1 MDSEQP
7 LNERQGDLP
16 SPKPR
21 EAAGQKS
28 WLIIGIGVITV
39 VLIVAVVAILFLV
52 RWPPE
57 SNLPHVSTSAQQIA
71 KCPGA
76 CCPDGWV
83 GYRGKCYY
91 FSDAEGT
98 WNSSQSFC
106 SSFNA
111 SLAGIDTEKD
121 LMFIMRYKGISEHWI
136 GLKRVSDQS
145 WQWVNSKQFNNLF
158 PVRGKGDCVYLSD
171 SFATSSWCH
180 TQRYWIC
187 SKPDGMPRE
196 DVMPGG

>member
-121 LMFIMRYKGISEHWI
+121 LVSGERKRRLRVPERQLCHFILVPHTALLDLQQTRRDAKRGRDAG
-136 GLKRVSDQS
+136 GLT
-145 WQWVNSKQFNNLF
+145 
-158 PVRGKGDCVYLSD
+158 GEG
-171 SFATSSWCH
+171 
-180 TQRYWIC
+180 
-187 SKPDGMPRE
+187 
-196 DVMPGG
+196 